1 MNKVDSLDQQMETL
15 VCFKVDSLDLGKWS
29 YTGLNDQ
36 FPWFKVFQLG
46 ANFFYRF
53 FFWGRVPLLKSTT
66 EKSGYPYS
74 NISTGGPSFF
84 GLLFGLRLIPLTYKW
99 KHWF

>member
-53 FFWGRVPLLKSTT
+53 FFLGEGSPTKIDHRKKWVPLFQHLYWRT
-66 EKSGYPYS
+66 
-74 NISTGGPSFF
+74 
-84 GLLFGLRLIPLTYKW
+84 
-99 KHWF
+99 